1 MEVLIKVDIRAEIK
15 LSKCDRT
22 PVRLGWTWPPW
33 WPGLMSSAPPQAGWA
48 MLWESQGVCDSPA
61 AWKPQKFSLGR
72 NAEASVSLQML
83 GPFVQHTLVQPQW
96 EKYISLFQPAVFPHK
111 AALEYS
117 RCELELNTSCCRI
130 FVFIILRFFPLQ
142 MFFFTCCTN
151 RVQSCREEGKKNH
164 ERFYLQV
171 PLYVPHVSHMHKHLD
186 PVCPLFLTQRTPQ
199 LLWIFEQCY
208 YRKLLSNYE
217 EIKVTR
223 E

>member
-61 AWKPQKFSLGR
+61 AWKPHKFSLGR

-96 EKYISLFQPAVFPHK
+96 EKYISLFQPAVFSSQSSPWILQMWIRAEHILLQNFCIYYTQVFPTSNVFLL
-111 AALEYS
+111 AALTECS
-117 RCELELNTSCCRI
+117 LVERKGKRT
-130 FVFIILRFFPLQ
+130 
-142 MFFFTCCTN
+142 MKGFTC
-151 RVQSCREEGKKNH
+151 R
-164 ERFYLQV
+164 YL
-171 PLYVPHVSHMHKHLD
+171 YMSHVSHMHKHLD